1 MAEILKNFNSMP
13 LPLAIDR
20 QEPIALDS
28 KTLWYDYDA
37 LVEYAES
44 GATAYVGQLVVYVD
58 ETAGKSTAYLIQND
72 GTLSEVGS
80 GASAATNVDGLSLQL
95 TDGIIGLYG
104 YGKEYYAY
112 HAASGTQGEEDY
124 VEAGYTLT
132 QGWIAG
138 LEPRVVEADG
148 KLVIGWYQPNTDT
161 LEGLNTTVGSL
172 STRVDDLSTDVAD
185 LEQII
190 NGTDEVDGLVTR
202 VDNLEGAIQN
212 LTSAFIFKGTVAT
225 FSELTNITNPQN
237 GWVYKVTDTEAEYA
251 YDGTNWI
258 ELGTVYEVDLTD
270 YAKKSDVTTALAD
283 YVKSET
289 LDNYVLEQDFATLAG
304 RVGTLEEALAEGG
317 RVDQL
322 EDQIADL
329 ETTVGTPA
337 TDEAE
342 ATGLIGQIGS
352 LEELLGAPAQD
363 GAEATGIYKVIDD
376 LTYVA
381 KVKVGETVLEPDANR
396 QVELPIFGNSA
407 VGLVP
412 VAEAEGLTADNGA
425 NYFLNATGAWAIPVD
440 ARIGSLTYNENKY
453 ATVEEYIEAYVADHG
468 MVWEAI

>member
-1 MAEILKNFNSMP
+1 MAEILKKFNSMP

-28 KTLWYDYDA
+28 KTLWYDYNA

-80 GASAATNVDGLSLQL
+80 GAAANVDGLSLQL
-95 TDGIIGLYG
+95 TDGVMGLYG

-138 LEPRVVEADG
+138 LEPRVIDVNG

-172 STRVDDLSTDVAD
+172 STRVDDLSADVAD
-185 LEQII
+185 LKQVL
-190 NGTDEVDGLVTR
+190 NGPDEVDGLVTR
-202 VDNLEGAIQN
+202 VGNLEGAVQN

-225 FSELTNITNPQN
+225 SSELTNITNPQN

-258 ELGTVYEVDLTD
+258 ELGTVYEVDLTN
-270 YAKKSDVTTALAD
+270 YAKKSDVTNALAN

-289 LDNYVLEQDFATLAG
+289 LDDYVLKEDFTKLAG
-304 RVGTLEEALAEGG
+304 RVGTLE
-317 RVDQL
+317 
-322 EDQIADL
+322 
-329 ETTVGTPA
+329 TTIGAPA

-381 KVKVGETVLEPDANR
+381 KVKVGETVLEPDADR

-412 VAEAEGLTADNGA
+412 VAEAEGLTADNRA

-453 ATVEEYIEAYVADHG
+453 ATVEKYIEAYVADHG